1 MMIKPD
7 VDPLKCQVPGCNARW
22 TVSAGWKKCSDHA
35 WTESENLPPFTK
47 PSFFD
52 KPPVKPFTEIDD
64 DEPY

>member
-1 MMIKPD
+1 MDKPD
-7 VDPLKCQVPGCNARW
+7 VDPLKCQVFGCNNKW

-35 WTESENLPPFTK
+35 WKNPENSVPFYK

-52 KPPVKPFTEIDD
+52 KPPTRPYTEIDD